1 MKKIWNY
8 YFRWNVP
15 FFIFAGLGMILLVVS
30 WITPPPFKIDPSVL
44 QGCSLILGF
53 NALWTVHAA
62 IMKGGKGKLKHGHTE
77 LEVSAED
84 KNERED

>member
-1 MKKIWNY
+1 MKRIWNE
-8 YFRWNVP
+8 YFKYNTP
-15 FFIFAGLGMILLVVS
+15 FFAFSGLAMILLIVS

-44 QGCSLILGF
+44 KGVSLILAF
-53 NALWTVHAA
+53 NALWTIHAA
-62 IMKGGKGKLKHGHTE
+62 IMKGGKGKFRHGQTE